1 MVHIFI
7 EVTAFIE
14 KYESLAKSTN
24 CDVTAS
30 AVIGHFPYYCKTDDV
45 CETVRMLPGYRDDEI
60 MADTKDRDAGCLPCA

>member
-14 KYESLAKSTN
+14 KYESLAKLTN

-30 AVIGHFPYYCKTDDV
+30 AVIGHFPYYCTDDV
-45 CETVRMLPGYRDDEI
+45 CETVRMLPGYSDDEG
-60 MADTKDRDAGCLPCA
+60 ARRP

>member
-7 EVTAFIE
+7 EATAFIE

-30 AVIGHFPYYCKTDDV
+30 AVIGHFPYYCTDDATWV
-45 CETVRMLPGYRDDEI
+45 
-60 MADTKDRDAGCLPCA
+60 